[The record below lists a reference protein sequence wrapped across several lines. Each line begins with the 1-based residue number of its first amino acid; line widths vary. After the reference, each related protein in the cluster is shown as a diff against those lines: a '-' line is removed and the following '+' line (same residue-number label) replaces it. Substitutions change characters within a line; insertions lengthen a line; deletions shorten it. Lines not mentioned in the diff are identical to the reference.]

1 MNTFIKTVAVGVII
15 ATTGAVSGATTSHA
29 RDLGKEFRTGVNPE
43 GQAKPDSFRTG
54 VDLGSQAKPDSFRT
68 GVDLGGI

>member
-1 MNTFIKTVAVGVII
+1 MSKIITLAAVALSLAIG
-15 ATTGAVSGATTSHA
+15 GAAQA
-29 RDLGKEFRTGVNPE
+29 RDLGKEFRTGFNPE
-43 GQAKPDSFRTG
+43 GTVKSDSFRTG

>member
-1 MNTFIKTVAVGVII
+1 MTKVITTLAAVALSLAIG
-15 ATTGAVSGATTSHA
+15 GATQA
-29 RDLGKEFRTGVNPE
+29 RDLAKEFRTGVNPE
-43 GQAKPDSFRTG
+43 GQVKSDSFRTG

>member
-1 MNTFIKTVAVGVII
+1 MSKIITLAAVALSLAIG
-15 ATTGAVSGATTSHA
+15 GAAQA
-29 RDLGKEFRTGVNPE
+29 RDLRKEFRTGFNPE
-43 GQAKPDSFRTG
+43 GTVKSDSFRTG